1 MDPPEQSAALRL
13 VEHAV
18 DGGERLDQAGR
29 SLLPGGAQPGGRFG
43 FVHGWMRDQ
52 VKTLIVA
59 ERAYSSAALVSGEL
73 RNTLK
78 QFSYSGDSAASGA
91 ALVSGALETKLIVY
105 QPARETASSAAGLVS
120 GSLE

>member
-52 VKTLIVA
+52 VGDL
-59 ERAYSSAALVSGEL
+59 EWFRSSP
-73 RNTLK
+73 T
-78 QFSYSGDSAASGA
+78 
-91 ALVSGALETKLIVY
+91 
-105 QPARETASSAAGLVS
+105 
-120 GSLE
+120 

>member
-52 VKTLIVA
+52 VGDLEWFHSAMFAVLRKIVQGDAQPLALI
-59 ERAYSSAALVSGEL
+59 LV
-73 RNTLK
+73 
-78 QFSYSGDSAASGA
+78 
-91 ALVSGALETKLIVY
+91 
-105 QPARETASSAAGLVS
+105 REP
-120 GSLE
+120 